1 MGKEAG
7 DMKIKALAPW
17 FGAKRNLAPRIVE
30 LLGKHSVYWEP
41 FCGSMAV
48 LLVKPR
54 CHAETVNDLH
64 EDLFN
69 LATVLADR
77 ALRLEL
83 YRRVRSVLVC
93 EQFIDQARTI
103 LQEPLEKGVDRAFWY
118 FINSWI
124 GRNGSAGT
132 KVYNQHFARRFTARG
147 GNPARRF
154 VSTVE
159 SIPAWGRR
167 LKTVTILNMD
177 AFELLDRVEDARGTA
192 IYVDP
197 PYLKKTSYYIHDFAP
212 EDHNRLAELLN
223 RFKKARVV
231 VSYYKDPRL
240 DELYPDWWREEIEV
254 AKALAHQ
261 GARGKNKTKAIEVL
275 LVNQVPEIRKGQAGL
290 FE

>member
-1 MGKEAG
+1 MSREV
-7 DMKIKALAPW
+7 DNMKIKALAPW

-30 LLGKHSVYWEP
+30 LLGKHRVYWEP

-54 CHAETVNDLH
+54 CQMETVNDLH

-77 ALRLEL
+77 SLRLDL
-83 YRRVRSVLVC
+83 YRRLRNVLVC
-93 EQFIDQARTI
+93 EQFIDQARKI

-132 KVYNQHFARRFTARG
+132 KVYNQHFARRFTAKG
-147 GNPARRF
+147 GSPATRF
-154 VSTVE
+154 VSTVQ

-167 LKTVTILNMD
+167 LKGVTILNMD
-177 AFELLDRVEDARGTA
+177 AFKILERVEDAKGTA

-197 PYLKKTSYYIHDFAP
+197 PYLKKTSYYIHDFKP
-212 EDHNRLAELLN
+212 EDHARLAELL
-223 RFKKARVV
+223 RLFKKARVV
-231 VSYYKDPRL
+231 LSYYKDPRL
-240 DELYPDWWREEIEV
+240 DELYPDWRREEIEV
-254 AKALAHQ
+254 AKALGHQ
-261 GARGKNKTKAIEVL
+261 GTRGKNESKAIEVL
-275 LVNQVPEIRKGQAGL
+275 LINGPIRDSGSLFNNQ
-290 FE
+290 